1 MKKVSAI
8 ILALLM
14 CLSVMVS
21 CGGKAEDPAVTTTAP
36 ATDQTTAASTEST
49 TTAATTEDLYDEAG
63 YLKSSLPEELDFGGK
78 TVTILWWTDT
88 EKPEF
93 IAEQIN
99 GELVNDAIYQ
109 RNLNV
114 QEQLGVTF
122 AWDGIKGQ
130 YNNNIGAEYVQYV
143 GNNFNAG
150 DSAWDIMAAHS
161 RTMAMTAMYGY
172 CTDLMELD
180 YLDFEKPWWPTV
192 MTETATI
199 GDRMYFVTG
208 DASTNSIHMMYCMFY
223 NKDIL
228 TQHNLQ
234 DPAELVKAGKWTNEQ
249 MVIMSKD
256 IYQDL
261 NATGVKDKGD
271 VFGFTTKYWHID
283 AIYFGSGMK
292 QCDPDPEKLI
302 KISDDYFSEKAINL
316 SDYLGAWAQT
326 NDVNTDSNFYRSTFT
341 NGNALFILARH
352 CDVADYLSEAT
363 YSYGILPVPKYD
375 EYQEMHITA
384 VGNPVS
390 FYSIYANSKD
400 ENMAAAVLECWAA
413 EAYRTTTPAV
423 FELTMKLKYSET
435 SVEAEMYDIIRA
447 GIIFDIGRLFNN
459 DLSTMSHN
467 WDNSIVNNTSWQTI
481 SATYKKVLPKQLEQI
496 VSAFVELAKKS

>member
-1 MKKVSAI
+1 MKRTIAWM
-8 ILALLM
+8 LALLM
-14 CLSVMVS
+14 AASVLIS
-21 CGGKAEDPAVTTTAP
+21 CGNKTEDPAVTTGG
-36 ATDQTTAASTEST
+36 ATEQVTSAT
-49 TTAATTEDLYDEAG
+49 TTEATTEVTTENPYDEAG
-63 YLKSSLPEELDFGGK
+63 YLKSSLPEDLNFGGQK
-78 TVTILWWTDT
+78 VTILWWNDT

-99 GELVNDAIYQ
+99 GELINDAIYQ
-109 RNLNV
+109 RNSNV
-114 QEQLGVTF
+114 QEKLGVTF
-122 AWDGIKGQ
+122 EWDGTKGM
-130 YNNNIGAEYVQYV
+130 YNAGVGAAYVQYV

-150 DSAWDIMAAHS
+150 DSAWDVMAAHS

-172 CTDLMELD
+172 CTDLMALD

-208 DASTNSIHMMYCMFY
+208 DASTNSIHMMYCLFY

-228 TQHNLQ
+228 SQHKLQ
-234 DPAELVKAGKWTNEQ
+234 DPTELVKAGKWTNER
-249 MVIMSKD
+249 MVEMSKD

-261 NATGVKDKGD
+261 NASGAKDKGD

-292 QCDPDPEKLI
+292 QCDPDPEKLV

-326 NDVNTDSNFYRSTFT
+326 NDVNTDSGHYRSTFT

-352 CDVADYLSEAT
+352 SDVADYLGDVNF
-363 YSYGILPVPKYD
+363 SYGILPVPKYD
-375 EYQEMHITA
+375 EYQDIYITA

-390 FYSIYANSKD
+390 FYSVYANSKD
-400 ENMAAAVLECWAA
+400 PNCAAAVLECWAA

-423 FELTMKLKYSET
+423 FEMTMKLKYSDSST
-435 SVEAEMYDIIRA
+435 EAEMYDLIRA
-447 GIIFDIGRLFNN
+447 GIIFDLGRLFNN

-467 WDNSIVNNTSWQTI
+467 WDNSIVNNTSWQTLC
-481 SATYKKVLPKQLEQI
+481 ATYKKVLPKQLEQI
-496 VSAFVELAKKS
+496 VKAFVDLTKQ